1 MKLAVII
8 PAAGG
13 STRFGTKDKLAEDL
27 GGRPLLLRTVEFF
40 TKREDVSEIVVA
52 GSPKDYEG
60 FKERFGPSLSFHGVK
75 LVKGG
80 DSRTQSVAKSLKVI
94 SDEITHVAIHDS
106 ARPAINNNLFD
117 RVLLASNDFDA
128 VAAALPISGTIKRV
142 SSSSSTIA
150 DEDAIADSILGT
162 SSQVTIDAFQINETI
177 DRTNL
182 WEMQTPQCFE
192 LSLLKRAYE
201 QDNLNSFTDDAQ
213 VVENLGEPVYVIK
226 GDSRNIKVTN
236 PSDIHLVKAILG
248 VKGAPERPAHKR
260 F

>member
-13 STRFGTKDKLAEDL
+13 STRFGSKDKLDEDL

-52 GSPKDYEG
+52 GSAKDHEG
-60 FKERFGPSLSFHGVK
+60 FKDRFGAALSFHGVK
-75 LVKGG
+75 IVKGG
-80 DSRTQSVAKSLKVI
+80 ATRTQSVAKALDVI
-94 SDEITHVAIHDS
+94 SDDITHVAIHDS
-106 ARPAINNNLFD
+106 ARPAITNNLFD
-117 RVLLASNDFDA
+117 RVLLASKNFAA

-142 SSSSSTIA
+142 CSTPSTVA
-150 DEDAIADSILGT
+150 DEDALVDSILGT
-162 SSQVTIDAFQINETI
+162 SSQVTIDAFQISETV
-177 DRTNL
+177 DRTEL

-192 LSLLKRAYE
+192 LSLLKRAYK

-226 GDSRNIKVTN
+226 GDSRNIKVTT
-236 PSDIHLVKAILG
+236 PSDIHLAKSILG